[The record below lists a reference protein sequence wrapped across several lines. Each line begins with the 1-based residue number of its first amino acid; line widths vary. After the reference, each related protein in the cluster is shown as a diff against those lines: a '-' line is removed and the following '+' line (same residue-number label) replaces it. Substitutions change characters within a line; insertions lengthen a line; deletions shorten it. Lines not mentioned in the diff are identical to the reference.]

1 MLQSVERSGGLF
13 DETSLERVRQK
24 LRSAELDALVSYWD
38 ALRADRSMP
47 ACSDVDPSDLKRHAP
62 RLILADVLHEPLR
75 FRLRLVGAE
84 LEDKLGRRMTD
95 TILTDETPMFFKPYA
110 ACVTG
115 VRATREFLSFDF
127 GGGEPAGTFER
138 ILLPLSEDGETVS
151 GILGEAIYTNLA
163 TDPSQLM

>member
-1 MLQSVERSGGLF
+1 MF

-24 LRSAELDALVSYWD
+24 LRSEELRALVSYWD
-38 ALRADRSMP
+38 ARRAGRPMP
-47 ACSDVDPSDLKRHAP
+47 ARSDINPIDLEQHLP
-62 RLILADVLHEPLR
+62 RLILAEVLHEPLR
-75 FRLRLVGAE
+75 FRLRIVGTE
-84 LEDKLGRRMTD
+84 LEDKLGRRMTG
-95 TILTDETPMFFKPYA
+95 TTVTDETPMFFKPYA

-163 TDPSQLM
+163 TDPSELM

>member
-1 MLQSVERSGGLF
+1 MF

-24 LRSAELDALVSYWD
+24 LRSAELGALLGYWD
-38 ALRADRSMP
+38 ALRAGRPIP
-47 ACSDVDPSDLKRHAP
+47 ARSDVDPIDLKRHLP
-62 RLILADVLHEPLR
+62 RLILAEVLYEPLR
-75 FRLRLVGAE
+75 FRLRIVGAE
-84 LEDKLGRRMTD
+84 LEDKLGRQMTG
-95 TILTDETPMFFKPYA
+95 TILTDEMPMFFKPYA
-110 ACVTG
+110 ACANG

-163 TDPSQLM
+163 TDPSELM